1 MNRNKKILNVT
12 MAAGMAA
19 VLGTTPVI
27 AAAQEADNAVSKEET
42 VYVNATAEGEV
53 KDITV
58 SDWLKNS
65 GSAEGDVSDV
75 SDLEGIKN
83 VKGDES
89 FTQDG
94 DKVTWSTDSSDIYY
108 QGTSNKELPVDMK
121 IKYYLDDQEI
131 TPDEL
136 AGKSGHLR
144 MEVSYTNKSKKTV
157 KVDDKDVEVY
167 SPFVMVTGMI
177 LSSDNFSN
185 VTIDNGKVISDG
197 DKEMVVGV
205 AVPGL
210 KASLDLSDDLSD
222 KIDIPEGFTMEADVT
237 DCSMENTFTMAVT
250 DLLSS
255 LNLDESDDLDDLQ
268 DSLDELD
275 DAAVKLVDG
284 SKDLYDGTKE
294 LYDGT
299 KDLKDGTS
307 QLYDGATDLDDGAK
321 ELADGTDTL
330 YDGTKELDDGAKTL
344 NTGAGELYDGTSQL
358 YSGTKTLYDGTRTL
372 YGGASTLA
380 SSYNE
385 FDAGVAS
392 AKSGASKLNS
402 GAKSLQS
409 GIAQY
414 TSGVGSLASGVNSYT
429 KGVDTVNSNMKEYKK
444 GMKSLADGVNQY
456 VAGGNQLASGVTTY
470 VMEPF
475 S

>member
-27 AAAQEADNAVSKEET
+27 AAAQEADNGVSKEET
-42 VYVNATAEGEV
+42 VYVNATAEGEI

-65 GSAEGDVSDV
+65 GSAEGDISDV

-83 VKGDES
+83 VKGDET

-94 DKVTWSTDSSDIYY
+94 DKVTWNTDSSDIYY

-131 TPDEL
+131 TPEEL

-157 KVDDKDVEVY
+157 KVDKKDVEVY

-210 KASLDLSDDLSD
+210 KDSLDLSGDLSD
-222 KIDIPEGFTMEADVT
+222 KIDIPEGFTMEADVPLT
-237 DCSMENTFTMAVT
+237 
-250 DLLSS
+250 
-255 LNLDESDDLDDLQ
+255 
-268 DSLDELD
+268 
-275 DAAVKLVDG
+275 
-284 SKDLYDGTKE
+284 
-294 LYDGT
+294 
-299 KDLKDGTS
+299 
-307 QLYDGATDLDDGAK
+307 
-321 ELADGTDTL
+321 
-330 YDGTKELDDGAKTL
+330 
-344 NTGAGELYDGTSQL
+344 
-358 YSGTKTLYDGTRTL
+358 
-372 YGGASTLA
+372 
-380 SSYNE
+380 
-385 FDAGVAS
+385 
-392 AKSGASKLNS
+392 
-402 GAKSLQS
+402 
-409 GIAQY
+409 
-414 TSGVGSLASGVNSYT
+414 
-429 KGVDTVNSNMKEYKK
+429 
-444 GMKSLADGVNQY
+444 
-456 VAGGNQLASGVTTY
+456 
-470 VMEPF
+470 
-475 S
+475 

>member
-1 MNRNKKILNVT
+1 
-12 MAAGMAA
+12 MAA

-27 AAAQEADNAVSKEET
+27 AAAQEAENAVSKEET

-65 GSAEGDVSDV
+65 GATDGEVSDV
-75 SDLEGIKN
+75 SDLKDIKN
-83 VKGDES
+83 VKGDETFS
-89 FTQDG
+89 QDG
-94 DKVTWSTDSSDIYY
+94 DKLTWNTDDKDIYY
-108 QGTSNKELPVDMK
+108 QGTTDKELPVNMK
-121 IKYYLDDQEI
+121 IKYYLDNQEI

-144 MEVSYTNKSKKTV
+144 MEVTYTNNSKKTV
-157 KVDDKDVEVY
+157 KVDKKNVEVY

-177 LSSDNFSN
+177 LSSDHFSN

-205 AVPGL
+205 AIPGL
-210 KASLDLSDDLSD
+210 KDSLDLSDDLSD
-222 KIDIPEGFTMEADVT
+222 KIDIPESFTMEADVT
-237 DCSMENTFTMAVT
+237 DCSMGNTFTMAVT

-255 LNLDESDDLDDLQ
+255 LDLDDMDSLDDLQ

-284 SKDLYDGTKE
+284 SKDLYDGTKD

-299 KDLKDGTS
+299 KDLKDGTKT
-307 QLYDGATDLDDGAK
+307 LYDGTKDLDDGAK
-321 ELADGTDTL
+321 ELADGTKTLYDGTGTL
-330 YDGTKELDDGAKTL
+330 YDGTKQVDDGAKTL
-344 NTGAGELYDGTSQL
+344 YNGAKDLNSGASQLYSGTSSL

-372 YGGASTLA
+372 YGGTSTLA

-392 AKSGASKLNS
+392 AKTGASQLNS
-402 GAKSLQS
+402 GANSLK
-409 GIAQY
+409 
-414 TSGVGSLASGVNSYT
+414 SGVKKYTTGVDSLASGIQSYT
-429 KGVDTVNSNMKEYKK
+429 NVVNDSHWSM
-444 GMKSLADGVNQY
+444 
-456 VAGGNQLASGVTTY
+456 
-470 VMEPF
+470 VMGWSIIPE
-475 S
+475 

>member
-19 VLGTTPVI
+19 VLGTTPVL

-42 VYVNATAEGEV
+42 VYVNATAEGDV

-65 GSAEGDVSDV
+65 GAAEGEVSDV
-75 SDLEGIKN
+75 SDLNDIKN
-83 VKGDES
+83 VKGDET

-94 DKVTWSTDSSDIYY
+94 DKVTWNTDSSDIYY
-108 QGTSNKELPVDMK
+108 QGTSDKNLPVNMK

-131 TPDEL
+131 APEEL

-144 MEVSYTNKSKKTV
+144 MEVSYTNNSKKTV
-157 KVDDKDVEVY
+157 KVNDEDVEVY

-185 VTIDNGKVISDG
+185 ITIDNGKVISDG

-205 AVPGL
+205 AIPGL
-210 KASLDLSDDLSD
+210 KDSLDLSDDLSD

-237 DCSMENTFTMAVT
+237 DCSMGNTFTMAVT
-250 DLLSS
+250 DLLNS
-255 LNLDESDDLDDLQ
+255 LNLDDVDSLDDLK

-284 SKDLYDGTKE
+284 SKDLFDATKE

-299 KDLKDGTS
+299 KDLKDGTKD
-307 QLYDGATDLDDGAK
+307 LYDGARELNDGAGD
-321 ELADGTDTL
+321 LADGTKTL
-330 YDGTKELDDGAKTL
+330 YDGARDLDNGAKDLNDGAGDLYDGAKTL
-344 NTGAGELYDGTSQL
+344 NTGAGQLYTGTNSL
-358 YSGTKTLYDGTRTL
+358 YSGTKTL
-372 YGGASTLA
+372 
-380 SSYNE
+380 
-385 FDAGVAS
+385 
-392 AKSGASKLNS
+392 
-402 GAKSLQS
+402 
-409 GIAQY
+409 
-414 TSGVGSLASGVNSYT
+414 
-429 KGVDTVNSNMKEYKK
+429 
-444 GMKSLADGVNQY
+444 
-456 VAGGNQLASGVTTY
+456 
-470 VMEPF
+470 
-475 S
+475 

>member
-1 MNRNKKILNVT
+1 MNRNRKKAVAASL
-12 MAAGMAA
+12 AAGMAA
-19 VLGTTPVI
+19 VMAVTPVM
-27 AAAQEADNAVSKEET
+27 AADSNISKEET
-42 VYVNATAEGEV
+42 VYVNAAADGTPEE
-53 KDITV
+53 ITV

-83 VKGDES
+83 VKGDET

-94 DKVTWSTDSSDIYY
+94 DKVTWNTDSSDIYY

-131 TPDEL
+131 TPEEL

-157 KVDDKDVEVY
+157 KVDKKDVEVY

-210 KASLDLSDDLSD
+210 KNSLDLSDDLSD

-237 DCSMENTFTMAVT
+237 DCTMGNTFTIAVT

-255 LNLDESDDLDDLQ
+255 LNLEDSDDLDELQ

-275 DAAVKLVDG
+275 DAAVKLVNGSKDLFDG
-284 SKDLYDGTKE
+284 TKKLYDGTKDLYDGTE
-294 LYDGT
+294 
-299 KDLKDGTS
+299 DLKDGTS
-307 QLYDGATDLDDGAK
+307 QLYDGAKD
-321 ELADGTDTL
+321 
-330 YDGTKELDDGAKTL
+330 LDDGAKTL
-344 NTGAGELYDGTSQL
+344 KDGTSSL
-358 YSGTKTLYDGTRTL
+358 KDGAKTLD
-372 YGGASTLA
+372 
-380 SSYNE
+380 
-385 FDAGVAS
+385 D
-392 AKSGASKLNS
+392 
-402 GAKSLQS
+402 GAKDLKDGAKDLKDGAKDLKDGAKDLKDGEKEFYDEGIKKLKDTMEDDFQSVLDRLEALQS
-409 GIAQY
+409 DDAAY
-414 TSGVGSLASGVNSYT
+414 TSFTGKDASMSGNVKFIIETEGFDDGSE
-429 KGVDTVNSNMKEYKK
+429 D
-444 GMKSLADGVNQY
+444 
-456 VAGGNQLASGVTTY
+456 
-470 VMEPF
+470 
-475 S
+475 

>member
-1 MNRNKKILNVT
+1 MNRNKKILNAT

-19 VLGTTPVI
+19 VLGTTPI
-27 AAAQEADNAVSKEET
+27 LAATQDTENAVSKEET

-65 GSAEGDVSDV
+65 GSADGDVSDV

-83 VKGDES
+83 VKGDET

-94 DKVTWSTDSSDIYY
+94 ENVTWNTDSSDIYY

-157 KVDDKDVEVY
+157 KVDNKNVEVY

-210 KASLDLSDDLSD
+210 KDSLDLNDDLSD

-237 DCSMENTFTMAVT
+237 DCTMGNTFTMAVT

-255 LNLDESDDLDDLQ
+255 LDLENSEDLDDLQ

-284 SKDLYDGTKE
+284 SKDLFDGTKDLYDGTKDLYDGTKTLYDGTKD

-299 KDLKDGTS
+299 KDLKDGTKE
-307 QLYDGATDLDDGAK
+307 LYDGSKELDDGARDLANGTKTLYDGSKDLDDGAA
-321 ELADGTDTL
+321 ELA
-330 YDGTKELDDGAKTL
+330 DGAKTL
-344 NTGAGELYDGTSQL
+344 NTGAGQL
-358 YSGTKTLYDGTRTL
+358 
-372 YGGASTLA
+372 
-380 SSYNE
+380 
-385 FDAGVAS
+385 
-392 AKSGASKLNS
+392 
-402 GAKSLQS
+402 
-409 GIAQY
+409 
-414 TSGVGSLASGVNSYT
+414 
-429 KGVDTVNSNMKEYKK
+429 
-444 GMKSLADGVNQY
+444 
-456 VAGGNQLASGVTTY
+456 
-470 VMEPF
+470 
-475 S
+475 

>member
-27 AAAQEADNAVSKEET
+27 AAAQEADNGVSKEET
-42 VYVNATAEGEV
+42 VYVNATAEGEI

-65 GSAEGDVSDV
+65 GSAEGDISDV

-83 VKGDES
+83 VKGDET

-94 DKVTWSTDSSDIYY
+94 DKVTWNTDSSDIYY

-131 TPDEL
+131 TPEEL

-157 KVDDKDVEVY
+157 KVDKKDVEVY

-210 KASLDLSDDLSD
+210 KDSLDLSGDLSD

-237 DCSMENTFTMAVT
+237 DCTMGNTFTMAVT

-255 LNLDESDDLDDLQ
+255 LNLEDSDDLDELQ

-284 SKDLYDGTKE
+284 SKDLFDGTKK

-299 KDLKDGTS
+299 KDLYDGTEDLKDGTS
-307 QLYDGATDLDDGAK
+307 QLYDGAKD
-321 ELADGTDTL
+321 
-330 YDGTKELDDGAKTL
+330 LDDGAKTL
-344 NTGAGELYDGTSQL
+344 KDGTSQL
-358 YSGTKTLYDGTRTL
+358 Y
-372 YGGASTLA
+372 
-380 SSYNE
+380 
-385 FDAGVAS
+385 
-392 AKSGASKLNS
+392 
-402 GAKSLQS
+402 
-409 GIAQY
+409 
-414 TSGVGSLASGVNSYT
+414 
-429 KGVDTVNSNMKEYKK
+429 
-444 GMKSLADGVNQY
+444 DGVKTWMTEP
-456 VAGGNQLASGVTTY
+456 ASFTTEPRLLIQEPVSFMMELLPY
-470 VMEPF
+470 TVEQRLCTMEPERF
-475 S
+475 MAEPIHWLPATMNLMLVWQVPRLVLPS